1 MRFEYYII
9 MFIVIGFIYG
19 LYRGI
24 KRELS
29 FFTVFS
35 ISVFL
40 PLYLYDFI
48 KSVMERIVNFSDIYP
63 KLHVIT
69 DNFNISY
76 GCFEF
81 LCVYFVSFLMINI
94 ILNGILYLLIFNK
107 VSIRRQSIRPM
118 HRLLGGLLGLV
129 VGLELS
135 LAMMLCLNGI
145 ISVDM
150 NGFISNLL
158 QMLPKVPEFMSQTAR
173 VISEVA

>member
-29 FFTVFS
+29 FFAVFS

-94 ILNGILYLLIFNK
+94 ILNGILYLLIFEK
-107 VSIRRQSIRPM
+107 Y
-118 HRLLGGLLGLV
+118 
-129 VGLELS
+129 
-135 LAMMLCLNGI
+135 
-145 ISVDM
+145 
-150 NGFISNLL
+150 
-158 QMLPKVPEFMSQTAR
+158 
-173 VISEVA
+173 